1 MRRGGQSPIRI
12 LQSEILGR
20 LAPIIM
26 LTSQAV
32 PSEIPGKEQA
42 SRSVEYFQSVYA
54 RFKSSQRVTGPVD
67 RSYNIAGHLIRLSF
81 SGGALLSL
89 TKALEH
95 LAAVDH
101 STPDLTICVWDS
113 ESTGQRMIPRPWQES
128 DFLARGV
135 IQGYNTERI
144 YTAFQHGSG
153 AVSVLDKERN
163 LGIFWAPDPRVPYW
177 ENGSPLRTILHWW
190 LLSRGLQLVHAA
202 AVGNSTGGVLIGG
215 KGGSGKSTTALACL
229 ESNLSYVGDDYT
241 LLGLDAGPV
250 VHSLYNSAKLNS
262 DHLQRFPA
270 LLPKI
275 ANPERLAEEKA
286 LLFVNEHYPLKVAT
300 RLAARA
306 ILLPRVTGLAET
318 RLKPVSVAMTLAA
331 LAPST
336 IFQLPRAGNEALK
349 FLATFA
355 RQLPCFSLELGT
367 DLSTIPPVIEGL
379 LAEID
384 SASLRREG

>member
-1 MRRGGQSPIRI
+1 MPT
-12 LQSEILGR
+12 
-20 LAPIIM
+20 PPV
-26 LTSQAV
+26 V
-32 PSEIPGKEQA
+32 PSDIPGNEQS
-42 SRSVEYFQSVYA
+42 SRSVEYFQCVYEL
-54 RFKSSQRVTGPVD
+54 FKISQQVTGPVE
-67 RSYNIAGHLIRLSF
+67 RSYRIGGYLVRLSF
-81 SGGALLSL
+81 AGAALLSL

-95 LAAVDH
+95 LAIDDD
-101 STPDLTICVWDS
+101 SPPDLTICLWDS
-113 ESTGQRMIPRPWQES
+113 ESTGQRMLTRPWEED

-144 YTAFQHGSG
+144 YTAFQHGSA
-153 AVSVLDKERN
+153 AVSVLDKEHN
-163 LGIFWAPDPRVPYW
+163 LAIFWAPDPRLPYW

-229 ESNLSYVGDDYT
+229 ESNLFYVGDDYT
-241 LLGLDAGPV
+241 LLGLDSGPV

-262 DHLQRFPA
+262 DHVQRFPA
-270 LLPKI
+270 LVPKI
-275 ANPERLAEEKA
+275 DNPARLAEEKA
-286 LLFVNEHYPLKVAT
+286 LLFVSEHYPSKVAT
-300 RLAARA
+300 RLPVRA

-318 RLKPVSVAMTLAA
+318 RLKAVSVAMTLAA

-336 IFQLPRAGNEALK
+336 IFQLPRAGNEAFK

-367 DLSTIPPVIEGL
+367 DLSAIPPVIEGL

-384 SASLRREG
+384 SASLPPEE

>member
-1 MRRGGQSPIRI
+1 
-12 LQSEILGR
+12 
-20 LAPIIM
+20 M

-32 PSEIPGKEQA
+32 PAAIPSEELA
-42 SRSVEYFQSVYA
+42 SRSVEYFQSVYDL
-54 RFKSSQRVTGPVD
+54 FKSSQQITGSVE
-67 RSYNIAGHLIRLSF
+67 RSYIIGGYRIRLSF
-81 SGGALLSL
+81 SGEALLSL
-89 TKALEH
+89 TRALEH
-95 LAAVDH
+95 LAAADDH
-101 STPDLTICVWDS
+101 SNPDLTICLWDS
-113 ESTGQRMIPRPWQES
+113 ESTGQRMIPRPWHES

-153 AVSVLDKERN
+153 AVSVLDQERS
-163 LGIFWAPDPRVPYW
+163 LAVFWAPESKLPYW
-177 ENGSPLRTILHWW
+177 EYGSPLRTVLHWW
-190 LLSRGLQLVHAA
+190 LLSKGLQLVHAA

-229 ESNLSYVGDDYT
+229 ESNLSYIGDDYT
-241 LLGLDAGPV
+241 LLGFDSGPV

-262 DHLQRFPA
+262 DHVQRFPA

-275 ANPERLAEEKA
+275 ANTERLADEKA

-300 RLAARA
+300 RLPVRA
-306 ILLPRVTGLAET
+306 ILIPRVTGLAET
-318 RLKPVSVAMTLAA
+318 SLKRVSVAMALAA

-355 RQLPCFSLELGT
+355 RGLPCFSLEAGT
-367 DLSTIPPVIEGL
+367 DLSTIPRLIEGL

-384 SASLRREG
+384 SAKPVEE